1 MNIFRS
7 VLVFGVG
14 LFSLLY
20 LTNPSMGVIELIPDN
35 FPIIGNIDE
44 AAATTLL
51 VAALAY
57 FGFDVSKLFGSRKEA
72 EQEDGKV
79 VDVEVEKQA

>member
-1 MNIFRS
+1 M
-7 VLVFGVG
+7 VFGVG

-20 LTNPSMGVIELIPDN
+20 LTNPSLGVIELIPDN

-57 FGFDVSKLFGSRKEA
+57 FGFDVSKLFGSRKE
-72 EQEDGKV
+72 EENDGKV